1 MLSQYNS
8 KTLDEGGYVIN
19 CAKTIKLEKEYN
31 LKAAQALLLS
41 EISIHLSEN
50 ESLNI
55 VMNKKSDM
63 ICDVLCK
70 NTAFLPNSDVM
81 NIFQQEEK
89 KKTENN
95 CLKRKI
101 LPSRMLQFWKD
112 IIFLLHRN
120 EMLETLVFKLLD
132 IVHQEHE
139 TKERRT
145 FSALWIS
152 SIIYSFVQLDI
163 AQNICRS
170 AEHTLKKLDTKT
182 VSQYV
187 REDLRSNYPYLQDVL
202 WLDISSIIPDFL
214 MDINFLSKLLL
225 HANEFSKRLIEP
237 IFKFVMPKISPQ
249 MKKHLSYLLKNY
261 TSLHTP
267 KNKDI
272 NIDVH
277 DKIYTIEDLQTGSIK
292 DEQIHMKKNTDRKET
307 TDLADQV
314 IRNLHWK
321 PALGMFM

>member
-1 MLSQYNS
+1 MLSQYNN
-8 KTLDEGGYVIN
+8 KTLDEGSYIIN

-41 EISIHLSEN
+41 EISVHLTEN
-50 ESLNI
+50 ESLNT
-55 VMNKKSDM
+55 MMHKKSDM

-81 NIFQQEEK
+81 KIFQQDK
-89 KKTENN
+89 KIEIVDNS
-95 CLKRKI
+95 LKKKI

-112 IIFLLHRN
+112 IIFLLHRKG
-120 EMLETLVFKLLD
+120 MLETLVFKLLN

-145 FSALWIS
+145 FSALWIN

-163 AQNICRS
+163 AQNISRS
-170 AEHTLKKLDTKT
+170 VEHTLKKLDTKT

-187 REDLRSNYPYLQDVL
+187 REDLRFNYPYLQDVL
-202 WLDISSIIPDFL
+202 WLDISSTIPHFL
-214 MDINFLSKLLL
+214 TDINFLSKLLL

-237 IFKFVMPKISPQ
+237 ILKLVMPRISTQ
-249 MKKHLSYLLKNY
+249 MKEHLLYLLKNY
-261 TSLHTP
+261 TSLHIP
-267 KNKDI
+267 KNKNINNDI
-272 NIDVH
+272 H
-277 DKIYTIEDLQTGSIK
+277 DKIYTIEDFQTISMK
-292 DEQIHMKKNTDRKET
+292 NEQIHMRKNTNRKET
-307 TDLADQV
+307 IDLANQV

-321 PALGMFM
+321 PVLGMFM

>member
-1 MLSQYNS
+1 MLSQYNN
-8 KTLDEGGYVIN
+8 KTLDEGSYIIN

-41 EISIHLSEN
+41 EISVHLTEN
-50 ESLNI
+50 ESLNTI
-55 VMNKKSDM
+55 MHKKSDM

-81 NIFQQEEK
+81 KIFQQDEK
-89 KKTENN
+89 KEIVDNS
-95 CLKRKI
+95 LKKKI

-112 IIFLLHRN
+112 IIFLLHRKG
-120 EMLETLVFKLLD
+120 MLETLVFKLLD

-145 FSALWIS
+145 FSALWIN

-163 AQNICRS
+163 AQNISRS
-170 AEHTLKKLDTKT
+170 VEHTLKKLDTKT

-187 REDLRSNYPYLQDVL
+187 REDLRFNYPYLQDVL
-202 WLDISSIIPDFL
+202 WLDISSTIPHFL
-214 MDINFLSKLLL
+214 TDINFLSKLLL

-237 IFKFVMPKISPQ
+237 ILKLVMPRISTQ
-249 MKKHLSYLLKNY
+249 MKEHLLYLLKNY
-261 TSLHTP
+261 TSLHIP
-267 KNKDI
+267 KNKNINNDI
-272 NIDVH
+272 H
-277 DKIYTIEDLQTGSIK
+277 DKIYTIEDFQTISMK
-292 DEQIHMKKNTDRKET
+292 NEQIHMRKNTNRKET
-307 TDLADQV
+307 IDLANQV

-321 PALGMFM
+321 PVLGMLM